1 MAKGSKTKKNKGSDG
16 KGKAVPNSREQAPA
30 EPETGKVPKV
40 KARPRPNPR
49 SEVMQSDTAQQ
60 RD

>member
-1 MAKGSKTKKNKGSDG
+1 MAKGSKTKKNKGSDR

-40 KARPRPNPR
+40 KAKAKTK
-49 SEVMQSDTAQQ
+49 SKK
-60 RD
+60 